1 MSWTCDVCG
10 RKNVG
15 AFAVDFC
22 YRCGSPKPSA
32 VADEP
37 VSMPLLQDPF
47 FDDLDP
53 SDPFFD

>member
-1 MSWTCDVCG
+1 MSWTCDICG

-22 YRCGSPKPSA
+22 NRCGSPKPLDA
-32 VADEP
+32 PDEP
-37 VSMPLLQDPF
+37 VSMPLLQDHF